1 MVSSAGFGP
10 RPRAQP
16 ETNSRVIA
24 RERAAPPEFVSGS
37 WSMTTRFGYEAHKSA
52 VRELNRRAA
61 EVGLNWR
68 LRSSFETL
76 PVVASS
82 SVSAANQL
90 VRLLLAVV
98 VSSTAPAR
106 RLLTQATSRLPD
118 TWPGRAA
125 VQATADFWNRATA
138 DLWDRAAVVLF
149 SLLDRATSLI
159 PRGSAT
165 TVPIPAPATKLS
177 LVPALVVFAVVFAVG
192 SVAPLVAPNAVR
204 ALQEGAPNTIQALQN
219 GRTHATQA
227 FQNGRTHAVQALQDG
242 RTHAMQTLQNGRTHA
257 AQAVQNVRAQVGPTL
272 QSGRAHATQAV
283 RNGRTHAA
291 QALQNGRARAAQ
303 VKQSFNEQVLSQIQK
318 LRRSS
323 TPRDSTDAPKQEP
336 PAASQEPE
344 EVHQEDAEDLDEADL
359 PQAFRR
365 SE

>member
-165 TVPIPAPATKLS
+165 TIPIPAPATKLS

-227 FQNGRTHAVQALQDG
+227 LQNGRTHAVQALQDG
-242 RTHAMQTLQNGRTHA
+242 RTHAMQTLQNGRAHA
-257 AQAVQNVRAQVGPTL
+257 AQAVQNVRAQVGPTLQNVRAQVGPTL

-303 VKQSFNEQVLSQIQK
+303 VQQSFNEQVLPQIQK
-318 LRRSS
+318 LRRAS
-323 TPRDSTDAPKQEP
+323 TRRDSTDAPKQEP

-344 EVHQEDAEDLDEADL
+344 QEDAED
-359 PQAFRR
+359 
-365 SE
+365 

>member
-1 MVSSAGFGP
+1 
-10 RPRAQP
+10 
-16 ETNSRVIA
+16 
-24 RERAAPPEFVSGS
+24 
-37 WSMTTRFGYEAHKSA
+37 MTTRFGYEAHKSA

-82 SVSAANQL
+82 SVSAANQP

-165 TVPIPAPATKLS
+165 TIPIPTPATKLS

-227 FQNGRTHAVQALQDG
+227 LQNGRTHAVQALQDG
-242 RTHAMQTLQNGRTHA
+242 RTHAMQTL
-257 AQAVQNVRAQVGPTL
+257 QNVRAQVGPTL

-303 VKQSFNEQVLSQIQK
+303 VQQSFNEQVLPQIQK
-318 LRRSS
+318 MRRAS

-336 PAASQEPE
+336 DPPPAASQDPE

-365 SE
+365 PE

>member
-1 MVSSAGFGP
+1 MA
-10 RPRAQP
+10 
-16 ETNSRVIA
+16 
-24 RERAAPPEFVSGS
+24 
-37 WSMTTRFGYEAHKSA
+37 TRFGYEAHKSA

-61 EVGLNWR
+61 EVGLNWH

-76 PVVASS
+76 PVATSS
-82 SVSAANQL
+82 SVSSANQL

-125 VQATADFWNRATA
+125 VQATADLWNRATA

-149 SLLDRATSLI
+149 GLLDRATSLI

-165 TVPIPAPATKLS
+165 TIPIPTPATKLS
-177 LVPALVVFAVVFAVG
+177 LLPALVVFAVVFAVG

-227 FQNGRTHAVQALQDG
+227 LQIGRTHAVQALQDG
-242 RTHAMQTLQNGRTHA
+242 RTHASSALQNGRTHA
-257 AQAVQNVRAQVGPTL
+257 AQAVQNV
-272 QSGRAHATQAV
+272 RAHATQAV

-303 VKQSFNEQVLSQIQK
+303 VQQSFNEQVLPQIQK
-318 LRRSS
+318 VRRAS
-323 TPRDSTDAPKQEP
+323 TPRDSTGAPKQEP
-336 PAASQEPE
+336 APPPAASQDAEEDPE
-344 EVHQEDAEDLDEADL
+344 EDAEDLDEADL

>member
-1 MVSSAGFGP
+1 MKRIHVCESLAS
-10 RPRAQP
+10 
-16 ETNSRVIA
+16 
-24 RERAAPPEFVSGS
+24 AAPPEFVSGS

-138 DLWDRAAVVLF
+138 DLWDRASVVLF

-177 LVPALVVFAVVFAVG
+177 LAPALVVFAVVFAVG

-227 FQNGRTHAVQALQDG
+227 LQDG

-257 AQAVQNVRAQVGPTL
+257 ASALQN
-272 QSGRAHATQAV
+272 GRAHATQTV

-303 VKQSFNEQVLSQIQK
+303 VQQSFNEQVLPQIQK
-318 LRRSS
+318 LRRPS
-323 TPRDSTDAPKQEP
+323 TRRDSTDAPKQEP

-344 EVHQEDAEDLDEADL
+344 EVHQEDAEDLNEADL

-365 SE
+365 SK

>member
-1 MVSSAGFGP
+1 
-10 RPRAQP
+10 
-16 ETNSRVIA
+16 
-24 RERAAPPEFVSGS
+24 
-37 WSMTTRFGYEAHKSA
+37 MTTRFGYEAHKSA

-82 SVSAANQL
+82 SVSAANQP

-165 TVPIPAPATKLS
+165 TIPIPTPATKLS

-242 RTHAMQTLQNGRTHA
+242 RTHAMQTLQN
-257 AQAVQNVRAQVGPTL
+257 VRAQVGPTL

-303 VKQSFNEQVLSQIQK
+303 VQQSFNEQVLPQIQK
-318 LRRSS
+318 MRRAS

-336 PAASQEPE
+336 DPPPAASQDPE

-365 SE
+365 PE

>member
-1 MVSSAGFGP
+1 
-10 RPRAQP
+10 
-16 ETNSRVIA
+16 
-24 RERAAPPEFVSGS
+24 
-37 WSMTTRFGYEAHKSA
+37 MTTRFGYEAHKSA

-76 PVVASS
+76 PVVTSS

-125 VQATADFWNRATA
+125 VRATADFWNRATA

-165 TVPIPAPATKLS
+165 TIPIPAPATKLS

-192 SVAPLVAPNAVR
+192 SVAPLVAPNAVL

-227 FQNGRTHAVQALQDG
+227 LQNGRTHAVQALQD
-242 RTHAMQTLQNGRTHA
+242 
-257 AQAVQNVRAQVGPTL
+257 VRAQVGPTL

-303 VKQSFNEQVLSQIQK
+303 VQQSFNEQVLPQIQK
-318 LRRSS
+318 LRRAS

-336 PAASQEPE
+336 PAASQDPK

-359 PQAFRR
+359 PHAFRR

>member
-1 MVSSAGFGP
+1 MS
-10 RPRAQP
+10 
-16 ETNSRVIA
+16 
-24 RERAAPPEFVSGS
+24 
-37 WSMTTRFGYEAHKSA
+37 RFGYEAHKSA

-61 EVGLNWR
+61 EVGLNWH

-82 SVSAANQL
+82 TVSSANRL

-118 TWPGRAA
+118 PWPGRAA
-125 VQATADFWNRATA
+125 VQATADLWNRATA

-159 PRGSAT
+159 PGGSAT
-165 TVPIPAPATKLS
+165 TIPIPTPATKLS
-177 LVPALVVFAVVFAVG
+177 LLPALVVFAVVFAVG
-192 SVAPLVAPNAVR
+192 SVAPNAVR

-227 FQNGRTHAVQALQDG
+227 LQSGRTHAVQALQDG

-257 AQAVQNVRAQVGPTL
+257 A
-272 QSGRAHATQAV
+272 S
-283 RNGRTHAA
+283 
-291 QALQNGRARAAQ
+291 ALQNGRARAAHVQ
-303 VKQSFNEQVLSQIQK
+303 QSFNEQVLPQIQK
-318 LRRSS
+318 MRRAS

-336 PAASQEPE
+336 APPPAASQDPE
-344 EVHQEDAEDLDEADL
+344 EDAEDLDAEDLDDADL
-359 PQAFRR
+359 PEAFRR
-365 SE
+365 SK

>member
-1 MVSSAGFGP
+1 MVFGVARPPGHHHSAHRRRNSFGM
-10 RPRAQP
+10 
-16 ETNSRVIA
+16 S
-24 RERAAPPEFVSGS
+24 
-37 WSMTTRFGYEAHKSA
+37 RFGYEAHKSA

-61 EVGLNWR
+61 EVGLNWH

-82 SVSAANQL
+82 TVSSANRL

-118 TWPGRAA
+118 PWPGRAA
-125 VQATADFWNRATA
+125 VQATADLWNRATA

-159 PRGSAT
+159 PGGSAT
-165 TVPIPAPATKLS
+165 TIPIPTPATKLS
-177 LVPALVVFAVVFAVG
+177 LLPALVVFAVVFAVG
-192 SVAPLVAPNAVR
+192 SVAPNAVR

-227 FQNGRTHAVQALQDG
+227 LQSGRTHAVQALQDG

-257 AQAVQNVRAQVGPTL
+257 ASALQN
-272 QSGRAHATQAV
+272 GRAHATQTV

-291 QALQNGRARAAQ
+291 QALQNGRARAAHVQ
-303 VKQSFNEQVLSQIQK
+303 QSFNEQVLPQIQK
-318 LRRSS
+318 MRRAS

-336 PAASQEPE
+336 APPPAASQDPE
-344 EVHQEDAEDLDEADL
+344 EDAEDLDAEDLDDADL
-359 PQAFRR
+359 PEAFRR
-365 SE
+365 SK